1 MSLEPPGT
9 SGRDFSLMGLSSQRP
24 ALPLYWLLGDGP
36 ENYIDASQDYAGHLC
51 RELDAI
57 LSREKESNGS
67 NDINP
72 ESFTIPD
79 RGHAQSLGSSGFD
92 WEPTK
97 AAFLA
102 GVSGLPS
109 AGLSFRNAA
118 MDGVKE

>member
-9 SGRDFSLMGLSSQRP
+9 SGRDFSLMVLSSQRP

-51 RELDAI
+51 RELDAK
-57 LSREKESNGS
+57 LGRKKESNSS

-72 ESFTIPD
+72 ECFTIPE
-79 RGHAQSLGSSGFD
+79 RCHAQSLGSAGFD
-92 WEPTK
+92 CAPTK

-102 GVSGLPS
+102 GTNGLPS
-109 AGLSFRNAA
+109 AGLSFKNADI
-118 MDGVKE
+118 DGVIE